1 MIDERVVYI
10 NLNPTRAGNAKAIED
25 AEYTSTHAR
34 LEDAK
39 TRDKQRSRSGYL
51 AAVHEDGD
59 GYDGVKSGRR
69 ASNKGYLGVK
79 FAEYVELLDAI
90 VRRERAERDGGELLE
105 YPSILK
111 RVGIGLAQ
119 WEHAVRVTS
128 RRFSR
133 ELAVMADMYEEAR
146 RRK

>member
-1 MIDERVVYI
+1 M
-10 NLNPTRAGNAKAIED
+10 
-25 AEYTSTHAR
+25 TSQTP
-34 LEDAK
+34 
-39 TRDKQRSRSGYL
+39 SGV
-51 AAVHEDGD
+51 A
-59 GYDGVKSGRR
+59 SGRR

-79 FAEYVELLDAI
+79 FAEYVELLEAI
-90 VRRERAERDGGELLE
+90 ARRERVERDGGELLE

-119 WEHAVRVTS
+119 WENAVRLTS

-133 ELAVMADMYEEAR
+133 ELAIMADMYEEAR